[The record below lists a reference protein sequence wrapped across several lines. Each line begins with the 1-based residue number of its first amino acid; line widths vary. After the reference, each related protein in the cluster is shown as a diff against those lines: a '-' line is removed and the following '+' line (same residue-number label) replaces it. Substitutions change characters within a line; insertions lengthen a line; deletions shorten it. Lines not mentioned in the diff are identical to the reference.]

1 MKIAILDVCWKHIN
15 SKNPL
20 NEAHGG
26 SETWLIQIANE
37 FAKHVQV
44 DVYCDC
50 ENYKHNDNLEYINF
64 NNFIKLNKKYDFVIL
79 NRFFFKNG
87 INYITYIKTHHQAN
101 HIYVQIHDLSFI
113 SENKLLPSGYNVD
126 KFGLNYDFVTIV
138 TLNEWH
144 KNNLISQYNTL
155 INKPICIPNGVDLS
169 LFPTV
174 ENKQRDNRI
183 LWSSSKHRGLNILIN
198 DIYPIVKKEVPDF
211 GIDIASY
218 ENNIDEYNV
227 DSKDIILLGQ
237 LTKTQL
243 YDEMQKHK
251 VWFYPCTF
259 AETFCI
265 TAIEA
270 IMNGQEI
277 VSPCHHGLGNTL
289 EYINEIAM
297 KSHFSSISEVYN
309 KAVEEAAQKIIMILK
324 KDNVD
329 DKPLIYERIKDKI
342 VNEYNWSYS
351 VNKYLTHYK
360 SISYDKNNEEKIT
373 ETYLNPNKNILILSM
388 SCNVPYFQGLLAT
401 VKDTWVKPIIQGK
414 YKNIKWFGYTSCDTH
429 HPKPMIDY
437 KENMIYV
444 DCPDDLSH
452 TYEKTKLAY
461 QMIKDAGIEF
471 DYVVRTNTSVFVNVK
486 LLNEKICKLDTNK
499 DMLGHMS
506 GFYLKYPNGDTKFQ
520 FNIIC
525 GLFYGV
531 PKHIFDC
538 MTSAEDSSYYST
550 HPTDDV
556 VMFKLLNDK
565 YGWEWQNNLKAVNSE
580 DKYLHYP
587 RYKSYDEND
596 KERFKDNEFLYL
608 DYPGKYTNDPNVVNN
623 NIVIQI
629 RCLYN
634 GNERLERG
642 HEIEHFYELYNA
654 LEIGY

>member
-37 FAKHVQV
+37 FAKHAQV

-64 NNFIKLNKKYDFVIL
+64 NNFTKLNKKYDFVIL

-113 SENKLLPSGYNVD
+113 SENKLLPAGYNID

-144 KNNLISQYNTL
+144 KNNLISQYNSL
-155 INKPICIPNGVDLS
+155 IKKPIYIPNGVDLS
-169 LFPTV
+169 LFPTM

-183 LWSSSKHRGLNILIN
+183 LWSSSKHRGLDILIN
-198 DIYPIVKKEVPDF
+198 DIYPIVKKDIPDF

-218 ENNIDEYNV
+218 ENNIDEYNI
-227 DSKDIILLGQ
+227 DNKDINILGQ

-277 VSPCHHGLGNTL
+277 VSPCHHGLSSTL
-289 EYINEIAM
+289 EYTNEIAM

-309 KAVEEAAQKIIMILK
+309 KAVKEAAKKIINILK

-329 DKPLIYERIKDKI
+329 DKPLVYERIKDKI

-360 SISYDKNNEEKIT
+360 SISYDENNEEKIT
-373 ETYLNPNKNILILSM
+373 EINMNHNKNILILSM
-388 SCNVPYFQGLLAT
+388 SCNNSYFKSLLAV
-401 VKDTWVKPIIQGK
+401 VKDTWAKPIIQGK
-414 YKNIKWFGYTSCDTH
+414 YKNVQWFAYTACDKN
-429 HPKPMIDY
+429 HPYPYIDF
-437 KENMIYV
+437 EDHIIYV
-444 DCPDDLSH
+444 DCADGLFD
-452 TYEKTKLAY
+452 TYEKTQKAY
-461 QMIKDAGIEF
+461 RMLLNAGINDF
-471 DYVVRTNTSVFVNVK
+471 NYVVRTNTSVFVNIDKMIDKINSANENEILGGEVGYYHVYPDGK
-486 LLNEKICKLDTNK
+486 RVFKWNIVVGLFFGMFKDKFDIAMSATNNYDVIPASDDVIISGKLNEVYGDSIKVISPNNCKT
-499 DMLGHMS
+499 
-506 GFYLKYPNGDTKFQ
+506 
-520 FNIIC
+520 
-525 GLFYGV
+525 
-531 PKHIFDC
+531 IF
-538 MTSAEDSSYYST
+538 
-550 HPTDDV
+550 
-556 VMFKLLNDK
+556 
-565 YGWEWQNNLKAVNSE
+565 
-580 DKYLHYP
+580 P
-587 RYKSYDEND
+587 RYKPYKTEDVNEKTILDALSNGDITVITDAKEINNNVIIQVRPLYGEL
-596 KERFKDNEFLYL
+596 KERSEK
-608 DYPGKYTNDPNVVNN
+608 
-623 NIVIQI
+623 
-629 RCLYN
+629 
-634 GNERLERG
+634 G
-642 HEIEHFYELYNA
+642 HEFEHFYELYNA